1 MTDFFKEMKVLV
13 TELSENIDA
22 VKTNVNRVQI
32 EDRAA
37 EKTGVALQKKIEE
50 FKISAQPRIDK
61 INELLSDIK
70 EKTN

>member
-32 EDRAA
+32 EGRAA